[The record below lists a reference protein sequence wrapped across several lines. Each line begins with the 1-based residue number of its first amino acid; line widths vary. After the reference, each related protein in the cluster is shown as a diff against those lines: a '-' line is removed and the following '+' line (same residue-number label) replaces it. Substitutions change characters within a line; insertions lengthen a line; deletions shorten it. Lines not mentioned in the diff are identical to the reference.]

1 MFMFVFSLNYLS
13 KMTLQSLLI
22 QILMGASIY
31 LVLNKLFNTFLW
43 TEGVL
48 IWKKMRT
55 KKSN

>member
-1 MFMFVFSLNYLS
+1 MFVFSLNYLS